1 MPEHTALQ
9 TLAGL
14 LQSGGAKPLVNAN
27 RLAPSAIYDLH
38 YRLFIVAAAFEL
50 HSKPYVLGRRRISTV
65 RLKLLQFVAIRPWLV
80 PVIRNWSETQGYA
93 QQSVFSPHQLRRGFL
108 GDEMHDNVVA
118 FLVARGVFL
127 WMPIHLASGP
137 NADLLNQIYSAGVE
151 EELFSTAIHSLREL
165 SEIQITN
172 SMLEGW

>member
-1 MPEHTALQ
+1 MPKNTALQ

-14 LQSGGAKPLVNAN
+14 LESGGAKPVMNAN
-27 RLAPSAIYDLH
+27 RLAPSAIYDLD

-50 HSKPYVLGRRRISTV
+50 QAKAHLLEQRRISTV

-108 GDEMHDNVVA
+108 GDKMHDDVVA
-118 FLVARGVFL
+118 FLVARGVFI
-127 WMPIHLASGP
+127 WMPNHLASGP
-137 NADLLNQIYSAGVE
+137 SADFLKRIYAAGIE
-151 EELFSTAIHSLREL
+151 EGLFSTAIQALKQL
-165 SEIQITN
+165 SEIRITN